1 MFIDTSAIVAVIIRE
16 VGFEKIETTVEKASG
31 TFTSPMVRLEASIV
45 ISDRLDISISAAEG
59 LFNHF
64 LERGKIKIIPISDE
78 IGTLAIA
85 AYQKFGKG
93 RHPAKLNL
101 ADCFS
106 YAVAKHLKV
115 PILFVGDD
123 FSKTDLKS
131 AL

>member
-1 MFIDTSAIVAVIIRE
+1 MFVDTSAVVAVILDEPEAVSI
-16 VGFEKIETTVEKASG
+16 KKLIEWTAGSI
-31 TFTSPMVRLEASIV
+31 TSPMVRLEASIV
-45 ISDRLDISISAAEG
+45 IGAKLKIGPVEAEK
-59 LFNHF
+59 LFDKFIVQGEINVF
-64 LERGKIKIIPISDE
+64 PLTDE
-78 IGTLAIA
+78 IGSLAVS

-115 PILFVGDD
+115 PILFVGND

>member
-1 MFIDTSAIVAVIIRE
+1 MFVDTSAIVAIILNEPEAFSIKRL
-16 VGFEKIETTVEKASG
+16 IELTSNSI
-31 TFTSPMVRLEASIV
+31 TSPMVRLETSIV
-45 ISDRLDISISAAEG
+45 IGDKLKIGPVEADN
-59 LFNHF
+59 LFDNF
-64 LERGKIKIIPISDE
+64 IIQGEIDVVPLSDE
-78 IGTLAIA
+78 IGKLAVE
-85 AYQKFGKG
+85 AYHNFGKG

-115 PILFVGDD
+115 PILFVGSD